1 MESKEK
7 EQINARKKNMRIYSV
22 HRMLTFDLL
31 FYYAI
36 KFLFLT
42 QVKGFTAS
50 DIVVVSAF
58 LGLFK
63 VLFQIP
69 ITVVIDKIGNRRSL
83 IIADL
88 FQATSVTVIMLSNSL
103 PVLIIG
109 NLFGAIAVAMK
120 DVAEPGLL
128 NSSIPDVKEKSQ
140 IYSKIDG
147 KSVGNFYYIS
157 AFSAIVSGFLFDING
172 YIPMTIC
179 VIILLISALLATG
192 FTELIPVQKQDD
204 IKKYYK
210 TYFRDLKL
218 AFSFIF
224 NSSRLK
230 ALMLFSGVMYGII
243 MVMNTYE
250 MGLLDEMGL
259 SASITG
265 IIYAIMQI
273 VAGISSKHH
282 EKIHQ
287 KYKNK
292 TLSIVGV
299 SYTLACLM
307 AGIIAVTGLP
317 YWLIIGIIVATYA
330 VRYLSTGFYY
340 VLIKKYITNFTNG
353 EVANKV
359 YSAHSFVIGLGNLII
374 CAFGAVISSNFS
386 VKHSIIIFWI
396 VFFTIMILILN
407 YMRTRVGLDPN
418 SYRKKDINYK
428 EYIGLK

>member
-103 PVLIIG
+103 PVLIVG

-140 IYSKIDG
+140 IYSRIDG

-192 FTELIPVQKQDD
+192 FTELTPVQKQED

-218 AFSFIF
+218 A
-224 NSSRLK
+224 
-230 ALMLFSGVMYGII
+230 
-243 MVMNTYE
+243 YE

-374 CAFGAVISSNFS
+374 CAFGAIISSNFS
-386 VKHSIIIFWI
+386 VKHSMIIFGI

>member
-128 NSSIPDVKEKSQ
+128 NLSIPDVKEKSQ

-192 FTELIPVQKQDD
+192 FTELIPVQKQED

-273 VAGISSKHH
+273 VAGISSKQH

-374 CAFGAVISSNFS
+374 CAFGAIISSNFS
-386 VKHSIIIFWI
+386 VKHSMIIFGI

>member
-1 MESKEK
+1 MKSKEK

-69 ITVVIDKIGNRRSL
+69 ITVIIDKIGNRRSL

-192 FTELIPVQKQDD
+192 FTELIPVQKQED

-273 VAGISSKHH
+273 VAGISSKQH

-374 CAFGAVISSNFS
+374 CAFGAIISSNFS
-386 VKHSIIIFWI
+386 VKNSMIIFGI

>member
-103 PVLIIG
+103 PVLIVG

-140 IYSKIDG
+140 IYSRIDG

-192 FTELIPVQKQDD
+192 FTELTPVQKQED
-204 IKKYYK
+204 IKK
-210 TYFRDLKL
+210 YFRDLKL

-374 CAFGAVISSNFS
+374 CAFGAIISSNFS
-386 VKHSIIIFWI
+386 VKHSMIIFGI

>member
-69 ITVVIDKIGNRRSL
+69 ITFVIDKIGNRRSL

-128 NSSIPDVKEKSQ
+128 NLSIPDVKEKSQ

-192 FTELIPVQKQDD
+192 FTELIPVQKQEE

-273 VAGISSKHH
+273 VAGISSKQH

-374 CAFGAVISSNFS
+374 CAFGAIISSNFS
-386 VKHSIIIFWI
+386 VKHSMIIFGI

>member
-7 EQINARKKNMRIYSV
+7 EQVNARKKNMRIYSV

-50 DIVVVSAF
+50 DIVTVSAF

-374 CAFGAVISSNFS
+374 CAFGAIISSNFS
-386 VKHSIIIFWI
+386 VKHSMIIFGI

>member
-50 DIVVVSAF
+50 DIVTVSAF

-192 FTELIPVQKQDD
+192 FTELTPVQKQEN

-374 CAFGAVISSNFS
+374 CAFGAIISSNFS
-386 VKHSIIIFWI
+386 VKHSMIIFGI

>member
-103 PVLIIG
+103 PVLIVG

-140 IYSKIDG
+140 IYSRIDG

-192 FTELIPVQKQDD
+192 FTELTPVQKQED

-218 AFSFIF
+218 F

-374 CAFGAVISSNFS
+374 CAFGAIISSNFS
-386 VKHSIIIFWI
+386 VKHSMIIFGI

>member
-1 MESKEK
+1 MMESKEK

-192 FTELIPVQKQDD
+192 FTELIPVQKQEN

-273 VAGISSKHH
+273 VAGISSKQHG
-282 EKIHQ
+282 KIHQ

-307 AGIIAVTGLP
+307 AGIIAVITRGEIFENYVIVIVLSMCI
-317 YWLIIGIIVATYA
+317 YVKNILEMIQKLYHWITTESEENHYDIVKMTFIWTIIAFIIGKI
-330 VRYLSTGFYY
+330 
-340 VLIKKYITNFTNG
+340 
-353 EVANKV
+353 
-359 YSAHSFVIGLGNLII
+359 
-374 CAFGAVISSNFS
+374 
-386 VKHSIIIFWI
+386 W
-396 VFFTIMILILN
+396 
-407 YMRTRVGLDPN
+407 
-418 SYRKKDINYK
+418 
-428 EYIGLK
+428 